1 MNNKKIVRI
10 TIILLLIA
18 VATFAASFITI
29 PYTIKAKAVFIPA
42 AEFNLTRTL
51 EGNLISTYKDNVKSA
66 VKNYGITE
74 FQRGDVVEF
83 VLADAISD
91 KTFIDKG
98 DTIGWV
104 YSNEEQ
110 RKLILLKGQLE
121 ILNAE
126 LEFFTTGQKPEDVQK
141 AKEQWDLA
149 QQELE
154 TQRKLMARSTTLFKD
169 SVISQQEFEIEE
181 NRLRV
186 KEIALK
192 IAKANYASITTG
204 EKPEQEK
211 LINAQILAIKDQIN
225 QVSQRINYFTIT
237 SPLSGIIQLERGPGT
252 GEKIISVGD
261 TSSWVGM
268 IPVQYKERKYI
279 KTGNSIDYFGMKG
292 HVVNLDNKISL
303 IDSRQAFYITA
314 VWPYQDDIF
323 PGTIGE
329 VIIQCEKI
337 SLFEY
342 FIRLFEFSPR
352 Q

>member
-1 MNNKKIVRI
+1 MNNKNIVRI
-10 TIILLLIA
+10 AIIVLLI
-18 VATFAASFITI
+18 VVVTIAASFITV

-42 AEFNLTRTL
+42 SEFNLTRTL
-51 EGNLISTYKDNVKSA
+51 EGNLISTYKDNVKSV

-83 VLADAISD
+83 VLAESISD
-91 KTFIDKG
+91 KEFIDKG
-98 DTIGWV
+98 DTIGWI

-110 RKLILLKGQLE
+110 RKLILLKGQLD
-121 ILNAE
+121 ILSAE
-126 LEFFTTGQKPEDVQK
+126 LEFYTTGQKPEDVQK
-141 AKEQWDLA
+141 AKEQLDLA

-154 TQRKLMARSTTLFKD
+154 TQRKLMARSSALFND
-169 SVISQQEFEIEE
+169 SVISEQEFEIEE

-237 SPLSGIIQLERGPGT
+237 SPLSGVIQLERGPGT
-252 GEKIISVGD
+252 GERIISVGD
-261 TSSWVGM
+261 TSNWVGM
-268 IPVQYKERKYI
+268 IPVQFKERKHI
-279 KTGNSIDYFGMKG
+279 RTGNKIDYMGAKG
-292 HVVNLDNKISL
+292 HVVNMDNKISL
-303 IDSRQAFYITA
+303 IDNRQAFYLTA
-314 VWPYQDDIF
+314 VWPYKDDIF

-329 VIIQCEKI
+329 VMIQCEKI
-337 SLFEY
+337 SLIEY
-342 FIRLFEFSPR
+342 FVRLFEFSPR